1 MRKKKFL
8 MNVES
13 VDNQNASQD
22 GCYHTFAFGGKP
34 VIGVEFDILKKFLTL
49 YGKFLVA

>member
-1 MRKKKFL
+1 
-8 MNVES
+8 MNVER

-22 GCYHTFAFGGKP
+22 GCYHPFAIGGKP
-34 VIGVEFDILKKFLTL
+34 VIGLEFEIFKKFLTL

>member
-1 MRKKKFL
+1 
-8 MNVES
+8 MNVER

-22 GCYHTFAFGGKP
+22 GCYHTFAISGKP
-34 VIGVEFDILKKFLTL
+34 VIGHEFEIFKKFLTL